1 MSGCALCVYDLY
13 IEAKSTYTKA
23 LSTSLNSLKEH
34 NVPASLWPKEALV
47 LSKKQ
52 SNSARAA
59 AAADVSSPP
68 EPASF
73 QDEDEEDSYDR
84 KVDASMKAFMELEK
98 RLKKSSWTACQ
109 SSSSVIRLYSVSET
123 VWRCPPDMIVHLL
136 LSTSGKLGRGHQ
148 RSVQCNC
155 QDSHSVGSSFDT
167 SGNLNY
173 ANN

>member
-34 NVPASLWPKEALV
+34 NVPASLWPKEVLV

-59 AAADVSSPP
+59 AAAADASSPP

-73 QDEDEEDSYDR
+73 QDEDEEDSDDR

-98 RLKKSSWTACQ
+98 RLKNS
-109 SSSSVIRLYSVSET
+109 
-123 VWRCPPDMIVHLL
+123 
-136 LSTSGKLGRGHQ
+136 
-148 RSVQCNC
+148 
-155 QDSHSVGSSFDT
+155 
-167 SGNLNY
+167 
-173 ANN
+173 